1 MTRKDFNLIA
11 QVLKQS
17 NAPLELVS
25 NFAQELAKT
34 NPGFDSERFV
44 KACGK

>member
-11 QVLKQS
+11 QVLKQN
-17 NAPLELVS
+17 NAPSALVHD
-25 NFAQELAKT
+25 FAEALAKT